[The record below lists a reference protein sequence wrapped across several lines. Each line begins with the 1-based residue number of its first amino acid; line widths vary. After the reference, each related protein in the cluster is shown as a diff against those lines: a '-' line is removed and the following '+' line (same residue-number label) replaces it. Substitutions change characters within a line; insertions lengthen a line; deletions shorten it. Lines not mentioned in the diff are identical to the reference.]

1 MAKLVIDGREIEA
14 KDGQSVLQA
23 ALDHGIHIPHLCYH
37 PALKVVG
44 SCRMCLIEIEKV
56 PKLQVAC
63 GTPVRDGMVV
73 STQSERVK
81 KARRGVLEFLLIN
94 HPLDCPV
101 CDQAGECR
109 LQDYCFEYGQAG
121 SRYQEEKRVFP
132 KQDLGSTLVRDM
144 NRCIHCTRCIRFLR
158 DVAGAEAFTLY
169 ERGNRTQVGTY
180 LEAPVESP
188 YSMNLVEVCPVGAL
202 TSKHFRFKGRSWLME
217 KTRTLCAGCSRGCNV
232 YTWSHKGRVLRLTAA
247 ENRKVNRIWLC
258 DYGRLSIDAVNSED
272 RLVDAMRLGDR
283 MVLEAVLDEAAA
295 KLKKYVDAGDGG
307 KIGVVA
313 SARLTNEDNYLIRKL
328 AREVLGTR
336 HLAFIA
342 GKEDDRPFEP
352 SDRPL
357 PEWFLRDD
365 KTPNTWGARDIVMS
379 TERAERAGRAVP
391 EGDVAGMV
399 EKARKGELKALL
411 VFSEDLTRVTGEDDM
426 VDVEFLLAADT
437 HKTRTVELAHLAVP
451 EAAFL
456 EKGGTFTNEE
466 GRVQRLRPAVAPLGC
481 ARSAWQTVAELAR
494 RMGVDWSYRAT
505 AEVTAEISAKVP
517 GYQDVNYID
526 MPDEG
531 LMVEHA

>member
-1 MAKLVIDGREIEA
+1 MAKLTIDGREIEA
-14 KDGQSVLQA
+14 QDGQSVLQA
-23 ALDHGIHIPHLCYH
+23 ALECGIHIPHLCYH

-73 STQSERVK
+73 STQSERVR
-81 KARRGVLEFLLIN
+81 KARRGVLEFLSIN

-101 CDQAGECR
+101 CDQAGECK
-109 LQDYCFEYGQAG
+109 LQDYCFEYGQAE
-121 SRYQEEKRVFP
+121 SRYQEDKRRFP
-132 KQDLGSTLVRDM
+132 EQDLGSTLVRDM

-180 LEAPVESP
+180 LETPVETP
-188 YSMNLVEVCPVGAL
+188 FSMNLVDACPVGAL

-232 YTWSHKGRVLRLTAA
+232 YAWSQKGRVLRLTPA
-247 ENRKVNRIWLC
+247 ENEWVNRFWLC
-258 DYGRLSIDAVNSED
+258 DYGRLTVND
-272 RLVDAMRLGDR
+272 VNADDRLGDALR
-283 MVLEAVLDEAAA
+283 LGDCVDPEAALDQAAA
-295 KLKKYVDAGDGG
+295 KLKAYVDAGAGD

-336 HLAFIA
+336 HLAFVE

-357 PEWFLRDD
+357 TEWFIRED
-365 KTPNTWGARDIVMS
+365 KMPITWGARDIILS
-379 TERAERAGRAVP
+379 GEPA
-391 EGDVAGMV
+391 GDVLGLIA
-399 EKARKGELKALL
+399 KARRGELKALL
-411 VFSEDLTRVTGEDDM
+411 VFGEDLTRVTGEDR
-426 VDVEFLLAADT
+426 VVEVEFLFATGT
-437 HKTRTVELAHLAVP
+437 HKTRTVELAHIAVP
-451 EAAFL
+451 EATYL

-466 GRVQRLRPAVAPLGC
+466 GRVQRLRPVVAPPGR
-481 ARSAWQTVAELAR
+481 ARSAWQTARELAG
-494 RMGVDWSYRAT
+494 RMGAGWSYRAT
-505 AEVTAEISAKVP
+505 AEVTAEIAAKVP
-517 GYQDVNYID
+517 GYQEVDFIE
-526 MPDEG
+526 MPEEG
-531 LMVEHA
+531 QMVEHA

>member
-63 GTPVRDGMVV
+63 GTAVRDGMVV
-73 STQSERVK
+73 STNSERVR

-121 SRYQEEKRVFP
+121 SRYQEDKRTFP
-132 KQDLGSTLVRDM
+132 KQDLGATLVRDM

-180 LEAPVESP
+180 LQAPVESP
-188 YSMNLVEVCPVGAL
+188 YSLNLVEVCPVGAL

-232 YTWSHKGRVLRLTAA
+232 YAWSHKGRVLRLTAA
-247 ENRKVNRIWLC
+247 ENQKVNRIWLC
-258 DYGRLSIDAVNSED
+258 DYGRLSIDAVYADD
-272 RLVDAMRLGDR
+272 RLKDALRMGDC
-283 MVLEAVLDEAAA
+283 VGLDAALDEAAA
-295 KLKKYVDAGDGG
+295 KLKKYKDDGAE
-307 KIGVVA
+307 IGVVA
-313 SARLTNEDNYLIRKL
+313 SARLTNEDNYAIRKL
-328 AREVLGTR
+328 AREVLGTK
-336 HLAFIA
+336 HLAFA
-342 GKEDDRPFEP
+342 EGREDDRPFEP

-357 PEWFLRDD
+357 PEWFQREDQ
-365 KTPNTWGARDIVMS
+365 TPNSWGARDIIMS
-379 TERAERAGRAVP
+379 TEQ
-391 EGDVAGMV
+391 EGDVDGMID
-399 EKARKGELKALL
+399 KARKGDLKALL
-411 VFSEDLTRVTGEDDM
+411 VFGEDLTRVTGEDK
-426 VDVEFLLAADT
+426 VVEAEFLFVADT
-437 HKTRTVELAHLAVP
+437 HKTRTVELAHIAVP

-456 EKGGTFTNEE
+456 EKGGTYTNEE
-466 GRVQRLRPAVAPLGC
+466 GRVQRLRPAVAPSGC
-481 ARSAWQTVAELAR
+481 ARSAWQTAQELAR
-494 RMGVDWSYRAT
+494 RMGADWQYRAT

-517 GYQDVNYID
+517 GYQDVDYIE

>member
-101 CDQAGECR
+101 CDQAGECK
-109 LQDYCFEYGQAG
+109 LQDYCFEHGQAE
-121 SRYQEEKRVFP
+121 SRYQEEKRAFP
-132 KQDLGSTLVRDM
+132 KQDLGATLVRDM

-180 LEAPVESP
+180 LETPVESP
-188 YSMNLVEVCPVGAL
+188 YSMNLVELCPVGAL

-232 YTWSHKGRVLRLTAA
+232 YAWSHKGRLLRLTPA
-247 ENRKVNRIWLC
+247 ENQKVNRMWLC
-258 DYGRLSIDAVNSED
+258 DHGRLSIDDVNAKD
-272 RLVDAMRLGDR
+272 RLQDALRMGDC
-283 MVLEAVLDEAAA
+283 VGLDAVLDEAAA
-295 KLKKYVDAGDGG
+295 KLKKYVDEGEGG

-313 SARLTNEDNYLIRKL
+313 SARLTNEDNYAIRKL
-328 AREVLGTR
+328 AREVLGTKN
-336 HLAFIA
+336 LAFVE
-342 GKEDDRPFEP
+342 GKQDDRPFEP

-357 PEWFLRDD
+357 PEWFLRED
-365 KTPNTWGARDIVMS
+365 KAPNTWGARDIIMS
-379 TERAERAGRAVP
+379 TQQ
-391 EGDVAGMV
+391 EGDVADII
-399 EKARKGELKALL
+399 EKAQKGELKALL
-411 VFSEDLTRVTGEDDM
+411 VFSEDLTWITGEDK
-426 VDVEFLLAADT
+426 VVEAEFLFVADT
-437 HKTRTVELAHLAVP
+437 HKTRTVELAHIAVP

-456 EKGGTFTNEE
+456 EKGGTYTNEE

-481 ARSAWQTVAELAR
+481 ARSAWQTVQELAK
-494 RMGVDWSYRAT
+494 RMGAVWSYRAT

-517 GYQDVNYID
+517 GYQDLDYIE

>member
-14 KDGQSVLQA
+14 QDGQSVLQA
-23 ALDHGIHIPHLCYH
+23 ALEHGIHIPHLCYH

-63 GTPVRDGMVV
+63 GTAVRDGMVV

-101 CDQAGECR
+101 CDQAGECK
-109 LQDYCFEYGQAG
+109 LQDYCFEYGQAR
-121 SRYQEEKRVFP
+121 SRYQEEKRSFP
-132 KQDLGSTLVRDM
+132 RQDLGSTLVRDM

-180 LEAPVESP
+180 LETPVESP
-188 YSMNLVEVCPVGAL
+188 FSMNLVDICPVGAL
-202 TSKHFRFKGRSWLME
+202 TSKHFRFKGRSWLMQ

-232 YTWSHKGRVLRLTAA
+232 FAWSYKGRVLRLTPA
-247 ENRKVNRIWLC
+247 ENKFVNRVWLC
-258 DYGRLSIDAVNSED
+258 DYGRLSINGVNAAD
-272 RLVDAMRLGDR
+272 RLQGALRLQDQVDLDA
-283 MVLEAVLDEAAA
+283 ALDEAAA
-295 KLKKYVDAGDGG
+295 RLKKYVDGGAGDR
-307 KIGVVA
+307 IGVVA

-328 AREVLGTR
+328 AREVLGTK
-336 HLAFIA
+336 HLAFVE

-357 PEWFLRDD
+357 TEWFLRED
-365 KTPNTWGARDIVMS
+365 KTPNTRGARDILMS
-379 TERAERAGRAVP
+379 TGQED
-391 EGDVAGMV
+391 DVAGMI
-399 EKARKGELKALL
+399 EKAQKGELKALL
-411 VFSEDLTRVTGEDDM
+411 VFSEDLARVAGEER
-426 VDVEFLLAADT
+426 VVEVEFLFCADT
-437 HKTRTVELAHLAVP
+437 HKTRTVQLAHIAVP
-451 EAAFL
+451 EAAFV

-466 GRVQRLRPAVAPLGC
+466 GRVQRLRPAVAPPGC
-481 ARSAWQTVAELAR
+481 ARSAWQTVAELAK
-494 RMGVDWSYRAT
+494 RMGAGWSCQAT
-505 AEVTAEISAKVP
+505 AEITAEISAKVP
-517 GYQDVNYID
+517 GYQDVDYIE

-531 LMVEHA
+531 LTVEHA